1 MCGIIGFASN
11 KKIANKKWLSIGR
24 DALIHRGPDDAGE
37 WWSNDEKV
45 GFGHRRL
52 SIIDLSKSGH
62 QPMQDCIKNITVI
75 FNGEIYNYLELKSK
89 LKKNGYVFIT
99 HSDTEV
105 LIACW
110 QEWQEDCV
118 NHLNG
123 MFSFAIHDRCRELV
137 YLARDRAGEKP
148 LFYSN
153 NNGELRFAS
162 ELKGLLVDPDFSHSI
177 DYKAMDCYLSMGYI
191 PGDMCILDGVSKL
204 PPAHSMVF
212 KYNTGELKI
221 SKYWNLPNYNNQEGE
236 VDSDEL
242 LDELE
247 ELLQDSVCGQLVADV
262 PVGILLSG
270 GVDSSLVTALASKSS
285 NNIKTFNI
293 AFTKHEEYNESAHG
307 RAVANYFNTE
317 HTELEADDI
326 DIGLLLKLAKQYDE
340 PMADSSMLPTFLVS
354 SLVKQHC
361 TVALGGDGG
370 DELFGGYSHYN
381 RLLWTQRKTKWLPLF
396 CRVFLS
402 KIITPLIPIGF
413 RGRNW
418 IQAFGTNF
426 DKDIPLVGS
435 FFDPKTRLELLKK
448 HHHKTEIV
456 AEKVIKDRTF
466 KTFDLLQRIT
476 RLDFTNYMAEDILVK
491 VDRASMINSLELR
504 APFLDYRVIEFAFGK
519 VPSALKTTT
528 SERKIILKRL
538 ADRLLPPEF
547 DKQRKQGFSI
557 PLKEWLKDG
566 PWRDL
571 FYKVLLSNE
580 CFFDEKI
587 VRNLLAGQD
596 KGRNNAERLFSLVLF
611 ELWRKEY
618 NIS

>member
-24 DALIHRGPDDAGE
+24 DAMIHRGPDDAGE
-37 WWSNDEKV
+37 WWSDDGKV

-52 SIIDLSKSGH
+52 SIVDLSKFGH
-62 QPMQDCIKNITVI
+62 QPMQDSLKNITVV
-75 FNGEIYNYLELKSK
+75 FNGEIYNYLELKRK
-89 LKKNGYVFIT
+89 LKKKRYVFIT

-105 LIACW
+105 LMACW
-110 QEWQEDCV
+110 QEWQEGCV

-123 MFSFAIHDRCRELV
+123 MFSFAIHDRSRELV

-148 LFYSN
+148 LFYSLTDN
-153 NNGELRFAS
+153 KLSFSS
-162 ELKGLLVDPDFSHSI
+162 ELKGLLVDPDFSHNI

-191 PGDMCILDGVSKL
+191 PGDMCILEGVSKL
-204 PPAHSMVF
+204 PPAHSMIF

-221 SKYWNLPNYNNQEGE
+221 SRYWSLPNYNNQEGKF
-236 VDSDEL
+236 DSEEL
-242 LDELE
+242 LDKLE
-247 ELLQDSVCGQLVADV
+247 ALLEDSVCRQLVADV
-262 PVGILLSG
+262 PVGVLLSG
-270 GVDSSLVTALASKSS
+270 GVDSSLVTAMASKCS

-293 AFTKHEEYNESAHG
+293 AFTKYEEYNESIHA
-307 RAVANYFNTE
+307 RAIAKYFNTE

-326 DIGLLLKLAKQYDE
+326 DIELLSKLAKQYDE

-354 SLVKQHC
+354 NLVKQHC

-370 DELFGGYSHYN
+370 DELFGGYNHYN
-381 RLLWTQRKTKWLPLF
+381 RLLWTERKTRWAPLF
-396 CRVFLS
+396 FRVFLS

-435 FFDPKTRLELLKK
+435 FFDPKTRFELLKK
-448 HHHKTEIV
+448 HHNKIEIV
-456 AEKVIKDRTF
+456 AEKVIKNRAS
-466 KTFDLLQRIT
+466 KAFDFLQRIT
-476 RLDFTNYMAEDILVK
+476 RSDFMNYMAEDILVK
-491 VDRASMINSLELR
+491 VDRASMLNSLELR
-504 APFLDYRVIEFAFGK
+504 SPFLDYRVIEFAFGE
-519 VPSALKTTT
+519 VPSILKTTT

-566 PWRDL
+566 PWRD
-571 FYKVLLSNE
+571 
-580 CFFDEKI
+580 FFIKYYYQMN
-587 VRNLLAGQD
+587 V
-596 KGRNNAERLFSLVLF
+596 SLMKKL
-611 ELWRKEY
+611 
-618 NIS
+618 